1 MNQALQA
8 CTSDI
13 ERASLEN
20 LKCDLEEIL
29 NLTRETLNELKK
41 PSNIGGVGGDD
52 GNADEDDDDDDDPYA
67 QEMAIFLAA
76 INDCEGG
83 SGSTSKAIAG
93 NSNISDVI
101 PTSPST
107 VELEKFKVIVE
118 ISGRFLSVIR
128 HKINT
133 SMLFLL
139 SQNELDTI
147 VGKKCSA
154 PYTFA
159 WGARSYHN
167 ALICGIETAN
177 IQQIHR
183 MDDIQVIVLFT
194 NPIHRNMIPCP
205 FYLDGN
211 CRFELNKCR

>member
-1 MNQALQA
+1 MQV
-8 CTSDI
+8 CTNDI

-41 PSNIGGVGGDD
+41 PSNVGVDD
-52 GNADEDDDDDDDPYA
+52 GNADEDDDDDPYA
-67 QEMAIFLAA
+67 QEMAIFLAE

-83 SGSTSKAIAG
+83 SGSTSKLATAG
-93 NSNISDVI
+93 NSASSDAI
-101 PTSPST
+101 RSSPSIAD
-107 VELEKFKVIVE
+107 LEKFKVIQKFCDFFFFNLTQNIK
-118 ISGRFLSVIR
+118 ISFS
-128 HKINT
+128 
-133 SMLFLL
+133 LFW
-139 SQNELDTI
+139 SQSELETI

-167 ALICGIETAN
+167 ALVCGVETAN
-177 IQQIHR
+177 VQQIHR
-183 MDDIQVIVLFT
+183 MDDIQVTVLFT
-194 NPIHRNMIPCP
+194 NPIHRNMVPCP